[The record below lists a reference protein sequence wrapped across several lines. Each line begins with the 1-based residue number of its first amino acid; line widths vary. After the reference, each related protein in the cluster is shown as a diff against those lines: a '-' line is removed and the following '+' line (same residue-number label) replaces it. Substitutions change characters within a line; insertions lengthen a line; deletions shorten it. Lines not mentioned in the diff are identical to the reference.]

1 MKPITQDLW
10 TQFKFL
16 SSLKTNAD
24 HSALAWVVSS
34 TNLKKDTYESNI
46 WVMQG
51 DRQFQLTGLNQE
63 SFYVWDDEQTVLFA
77 SKRLKEEAKSIS
89 TEFFRIRLDGGE
101 ALKAFSLPLPVTG
114 IEKIDA
120 DHYLVSAIADVK
132 HPNYHLYPQAKREKL
147 FGAAKD
153 EEFFQEI
160 DEAPF
165 YANGQSFTVGQRSR
179 LYRYTVST
187 DQLEALTPIT
197 LNVEDWTLSADK
209 AQVVLCAS
217 PAKALAPL
225 NNQVYTLTLDDRSL
239 RQVTRGKQS
248 FYQVLEVGSRWIAI
262 VNRHQT
268 YGMNE
273 NPVFMDVDLTSGQL
287 TLRYD
292 PFYSVGNSIGADVRL
307 GGSEQVIVKDNDL
320 YAILTVNDHSRLI
333 RLSDEHDDV
342 VVFDAPGSIDGFAF
356 VGDRLIIN
364 GLLGQNL
371 LDLYEIDERGATPLT
386 SFNTTALSEY
396 YVAKPQPIQVTKDKV
411 TIDGWVLLPEG
422 FDSKTSVPAI
432 LDIHGGPKTVY
443 GEVYYHEMQLWA
455 SKGFAVFFCNPRGSD
470 GKGNAFADIRGK
482 YGTIDFDD
490 ILDFTDA
497 VLAKYPTIDRSR
509 IGVTGGSYGGFMTN
523 WIIGH
528 TDRFACAATQ
538 RSISNWTSFHGVS
551 DIGYFFTP
559 DQTGANLMKP
569 TDYEKLWWHSPLKYA
584 FNFKTPTLV
593 IHSKADYRCPI
604 DQGYQMITALKEQG
618 VPSKLVMFHNENHD
632 LSRSGKPKARQKR
645 LTEIT
650 AWMAHYLKP

>member
-46 WVMQG
+46 WVMRG

-160 DEAPF
+160 DEAPY

-273 NPVFMDVDLTSGQL
+273 NPVFMDVDLASGQL